1 MGNAFSA
8 SAQVPGAAQFRDC
21 FFCEGPADKH
31 TKNRAPQMI
40 FATNLQG
47 IAKPDMLSTI
57 AVDKVVQRL

>member
-8 SAQVPGAAQFRDC
+8 STQVPAAGH
-21 FFCEGPADKH
+21 FCERVFCSWCTYKH

-47 IAKPDMLSTI
+47 FAKPEMLSTI
-57 AVDKVVQRL
+57 AVDKVVQHL